1 MSQDS
6 DAVRP
11 DPDTDSTP
19 NLLPGSVREVLE
31 TGVGRLMLY
40 RHAPASGALSTEAPV
55 VLLLHSI
62 NAAACAAEMRPIFE
76 RLVPWAHGY
85 ALDLPGYGA
94 SGRSQRVFD
103 ITTFVEAVRVA
114 VQHLSERH
122 GGRGIHV
129 MALSLSC
136 EFAARV
142 AVRSL
147 GRVLSLGLI
156 SPTGLDRRS
165 DTLRGLEGASRE
177 VPGMLAVLSLPVLRK
192 WLFRALVSRS
202 SMRYFLRRTWGSAT
216 IDEDLLEACWHSAHQ
231 PDALYA
237 PLSFLS
243 GRLFARDIRTIYE
256 ALFCPVWLAHGVRGD
271 FKDYSGADW
280 TAERSHWQR
289 EVFEAGAMPHFEH
302 PEAFMAAY
310 RRFLGV
316 DGRPGIA
323 IC

>member
-1 MSQDS
+1 MRHAP
-6 DAVRP
+6 DAARH
-11 DPDTDSTP
+11 DPPTDPEP
-19 NLLPGSVREVLE
+19 NLLPGSRQSLIA

-40 RHAPASGALSTEAPV
+40 SGGTDPGDDAPV

-62 NAAACAAEMRPIFE
+62 NAAACAAEMRPVFE
-76 RLVPWAHGY
+76 RLGPWSHRY

-94 SGRSQRVFD
+94 SDRTQRIFD
-103 ITTFVEAVRVA
+103 IATFVEAVRA
-114 VQHLSERH
+114 VTEHLSQRH
-122 GGRGIHV
+122 GGRRIHLL
-129 MALSLSC
+129 ALSLSC

-142 AVRSL
+142 AVRVPE
-147 GRVLSLGLI
+147 RVSSLGLI

-165 DTLRGLEGASRE
+165 EALRGLEGASRE
-177 VPGMLAVLSLPVLRK
+177 VPGMLPLLRLPGLRAL
-192 WLFRALVSRS
+192 LFRALVSRS
-202 SMRYFLRRTWGSAT
+202 SMRYFLQRTWGSPA
-216 IDEDLLEACWHSAHQ
+216 IDETLLEACWQSAHR
-231 PDALYA
+231 PDALHA

-256 ALFCPVWLAHGVRGD
+256 ALACPVWLAHGVRGD

-280 TAERSHWQR
+280 TAQRSHWQR
-289 EVFEAGAMPHFEH
+289 QVFDAGAMPHFEH

-316 DGRPGIA
+316 DDRGRAA

>member
-1 MSQDS
+1 VKQAPDADS
-6 DAVRP
+6 DR
-11 DPDTDSTP
+11 
-19 NLLPGSVREVLE
+19 NLLHGSVREMLE
-31 TGVGRLMLY
+31 TEVGRLMLY
-40 RHAPASGALSTEAPV
+40 RPARAGDALSTEAPV

-76 RLVPWAHGY
+76 RLAPWAHAV

-94 SGRSQRVFD
+94 SERSRRVFD
-103 ITTFVEAVRVA
+103 IATFVEAIRAA
-114 VQHLSERH
+114 VLHLSERH

-129 MALSLSC
+129 LALSLSC

-142 AVRSL
+142 AVRSPD
-147 GRVLSLGLI
+147 RVLSLGLI

-177 VPGMLAVLSLPVLRK
+177 VPALLAVLSLPVLRE

-202 SMRYFLRRTWGSAT
+202 SMRYFLRRTWGSAA
-216 IDEDLLEACWHSAHQ
+216 IDEDLLETCWQSAHR
-231 PDALYA
+231 PDALHA

-243 GRLFARDIRTIYE
+243 GRLFARDIRTLYE
-256 ALFCPVWLAHGVRGD
+256 ALSCPVWLAHGVRGD

-280 TAERSHWQR
+280 TTERSHWQR
-289 EVFEAGAMPHFEH
+289 EIFDAGAMPHFEH

-316 DGRPGIA
+316 DARPGIA